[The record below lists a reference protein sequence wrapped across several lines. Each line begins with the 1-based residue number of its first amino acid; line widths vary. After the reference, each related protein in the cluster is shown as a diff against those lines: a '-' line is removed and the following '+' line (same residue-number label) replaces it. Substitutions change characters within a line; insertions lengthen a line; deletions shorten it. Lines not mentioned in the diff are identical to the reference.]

1 MCENNRDI
9 INKQYK
15 ILSPKND
22 IVFQMLFSTEN
33 TKITK
38 ELISSIIEM
47 KINTIELDRNKQ
59 LERKEVDDKIGIV
72 DLRAKIN
79 NNIECEIEMH
89 MIYSKNFIS
98 RLLYYCSKLYSNQLK
113 RGKNYEDL
121 NRTISIA
128 IINDYIPELK
138 DLPSHTKWQIKKS
151 RLYRKILTDK
161 LEIHIIEISKAIKE
175 YEKNKFDKRLQW
187 MMFFDNPESMEVG
200 KIMENNKDIKEA
212 KDILNSISRDEKN
225 QRIAELRLKNILDKN
240 DIYLTAREQGLEEGK
255 KEGLKKGKEEGLKE
269 GKKEGRK
276 EGIKEGIKEGN
287 KEGIKKGIDKQRKNT
302 IKEMLKEKESIEKII
317 KYTGATE
324 KEIIEIKKSM

>member
-79 NNIECEIEMH
+79 NNIECEIEMQ

-98 RLLYYCSKLYSNQLK
+98 RLLYYWSKLYSNQLK

-138 DLPSHTKWQIKKS
+138 DLPSHTKWQIKES

-175 YEKNKFDKRLQW
+175 YEKNKSSKLYHLSGFKTMTDR
-187 MMFFDNPESMEVG
+187 
-200 KIMENNKDIKEA
+200 
-212 KDILNSISRDEKN
+212 
-225 QRIAELRLKNILDKN
+225 
-240 DIYLTAREQGLEEGK
+240 
-255 KEGLKKGKEEGLKE
+255 
-269 GKKEGRK
+269 
-276 EGIKEGIKEGN
+276 
-287 KEGIKKGIDKQRKNT
+287 
-302 IKEMLKEKESIEKII
+302 
-317 KYTGATE
+317 
-324 KEIIEIKKSM
+324 